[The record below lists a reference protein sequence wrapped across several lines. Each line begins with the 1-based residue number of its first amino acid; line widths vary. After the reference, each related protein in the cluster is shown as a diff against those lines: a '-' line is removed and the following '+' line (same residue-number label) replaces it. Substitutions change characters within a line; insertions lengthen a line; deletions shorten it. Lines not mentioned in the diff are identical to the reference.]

1 MTRAMLITVL
11 WRMAGQPNAGTN
23 SGFQDVSASSYYA
36 QAVTWAA
43 SKGIAQGFTATS
55 FGPNQVLTREQ
66 LVTFLYRYAQTMGY
80 STSAYNNLTKF
91 QDVSTTTSYAIP
103 PFRWAVGAGII
114 EGITDTQLGPR
125 QTATRAQ
132 GATMLYRFLSYYG
145 I

>member
-1 MTRAMLITVL
+1 
-11 WRMAGQPNAGTN
+11 
-23 SGFQDVSASSYYA
+23 
-36 QAVTWAA
+36 
-43 SKGIAQGFTATS
+43 
-55 FGPNQVLTREQ
+55 
-66 LVTFLYRYAQTMGY
+66 MGY